1 MNGYRKFHPSSQK
14 FSQTR
19 KSAMSSVALKQSIPF
34 DQFEQLREAREI
46 IRHEADGLLALSNHL
61 DTRFCEAVEL
71 LNECPGRAIVTGI
84 GKAGIIGQ
92 KMTATLSSTG
102 TRAMFLHP
110 AEGVHG
116 DLGCVSADDVIV
128 VFSNSGNT
136 EEVCRIL
143 PIVHQIGAKIVA
155 ITASSDNRLALASDV
170 VLEIGKH
177 REAGELS
184 LAPSTT
190 TTAMLAMA
198 DALALVVSQA
208 KGFTARDFGTFH
220 PGGSLGRQLTPIREV
235 MRHGDELRIAS
246 TDETVR
252 GTLQRLRSTG
262 RRTGAILVTDD
273 TGILCG
279 VFTDSDLA
287 RLLEQHLDD
296 QLDSPV
302 SEVMTS
308 NPTTLQDTTCLGDA
322 VTMLTERKISELPIV
337 DKSGRP
343 VGLIDITDVIGMAP
357 G

>member
-1 MNGYRKFHPSSQK
+1 
-14 FSQTR
+14 
-19 KSAMSSVALKQSIPF
+19 MSSVALKQSIPF
-34 DQFEQLREAREI
+34 DHFEQLREAREI
-46 IRHEADGLLALSNHL
+46 IRHEAEGLLALSTHL

-71 LNECPGRAIVTGI
+71 LLECSGRAIVTGI

-116 DLGCVSADDVIV
+116 DLGCVSAEDVV
-128 VFSNSGNT
+128 LVFSNSGNT

-143 PIVHQIGAKIVA
+143 PIIRQLGAKLIA
-155 ITASSDNRLALASDV
+155 ITASSENKLAQASDV

-177 REAGELS
+177 QEAGELS

-198 DALALVVSQA
+198 DALALVVSQV

-235 MRHGDELRIAS
+235 MRQGDDLRIAS
-246 TDETVR
+246 TNETVR
-252 GTLQRLRSTG
+252 GTLQRLQSNG
-262 RRTGAILVTDD
+262 RRTGAVLVTDEK
-273 TGILCG
+273 GKLCG

-287 RLLEQHLDD
+287 RLLEQHRDE

-302 SEVMTS
+302 SEVMTTA
-308 NPTTLQDTTCLGDA
+308 PTTLQDDACLGDA
-322 VTMLTERKISELPIV
+322 VGLLTERKISELPIV
-337 DKSGRP
+337 DKADRP
-343 VGLIDITDVIGMAP
+343 VGLIDITDVIGLAP

>member
-1 MNGYRKFHPSSQK
+1 
-14 FSQTR
+14 
-19 KSAMSSVALKQSIPF
+19 MSSVALKQSIPF

-71 LNECPGRAIVTGI
+71 LRECPGRAIVTGI

-116 DLGCVSADDVIV
+116 DLGCVCADDVV
-128 VFSNSGNT
+128 LVFSNSGNT

-143 PIVHQIGAKIVA
+143 PIVRQLGAKIVA
-155 ITASSDNRLALASDV
+155 ITASSDNHLAHAADI

-208 KGFTARDFGTFH
+208 KGFTAGDFGTFH

-235 MRHGDELRIAS
+235 MRQGNELRIAS
-246 TDETVR
+246 TAETVR
-252 GTLQRLRSTG
+252 GTLQRLRSSG
-262 RRTGAILVTDD
+262 RRTGAVLVTNEK
-273 TGILCG
+273 GILCG

-287 RLLEQHLDD
+287 RLLEHHRDE

-337 DKSGRP
+337 DKAGRP

>member
-1 MNGYRKFHPSSQK
+1 
-14 FSQTR
+14 
-19 KSAMSSVALKQSIPF
+19 MSSVALKQSIPF

-46 IRHEADGLLALSNHL
+46 IRHEADGLLALSTHL

-71 LNECPGRAIVTGI
+71 LLECPGRAIVTGI

-116 DLGCVSADDVIV
+116 DLGCVSADDVV
-128 VFSNSGNT
+128 LVFSNSGNT

-143 PIVHQIGAKIVA
+143 PIIHQLGARIIA
-155 ITASSDNRLALASDV
+155 ITADSENRLARAADV

-235 MRHGDELRIAS
+235 MRQCGELRIAS
-246 TDETVR
+246 QEETVR

-262 RRTGAILVTDD
+262 RRTGAVLVTDD
-273 TGILCG
+273 QGVLCG

-287 RLLEQHLDD
+287 KLLEQHRDE

-337 DKSGRP
+337 DKAGRP

>member
-1 MNGYRKFHPSSQK
+1 
-14 FSQTR
+14 
-19 KSAMSSVALKQSIPF
+19 MSSVALKHSIPF

-46 IRHEADGLLALSNHL
+46 IRHEADGLLALSSHL
-61 DTRFCEAVEL
+61 DTRFCEAVEML
-71 LNECPGRAIVTGI
+71 RGCTGRAIVTGI

-116 DLGCVSADDVIV
+116 DLGCVCADDTVI

-143 PIVHQIGAKIVA
+143 PIIHQLGAKVIA
-155 ITASSDNRLALASDV
+155 ITAGSKNRLAQAADV
-170 VLEIGKH
+170 VLEIGEL

-235 MRHGDELRIAS
+235 MRQGDELRIAS
-246 TDETVR
+246 MDETVR
-252 GTLQRLRSTG
+252 GTLQRLRSSG
-262 RRTGAILVTDD
+262 RRTGAVLVTDEE
-273 TGILCG
+273 GVLCG

-287 RLLEQHLDD
+287 RLLEQHRDE

-302 SEVMTS
+302 SDVMTS
-308 NPTTLQDTTCLGDA
+308 NPTTLRDNTCLGDA

-337 DKSGRP
+337 DKAGRP
-343 VGLIDITDVIGMAP
+343 VGLIDITDVIGLAP

>member
-1 MNGYRKFHPSSQK
+1 
-14 FSQTR
+14 
-19 KSAMSSVALKQSIPF
+19 MSSVALKQSIPF
-34 DQFEQLREAREI
+34 DHFEQLREAREI
-46 IRHEADGLLALSNHL
+46 IRHEAEGLLALSTHL

-71 LNECPGRAIVTGI
+71 LLECSGRAIVTGI

-116 DLGCVSADDVIV
+116 DLGCVSAEDVV
-128 VFSNSGNT
+128 LVFSNSGNT

-143 PIVHQIGAKIVA
+143 PIIRQLGARLIA
-155 ITASSDNRLALASDV
+155 ITASSENKLAQASDV

-177 REAGELS
+177 QEAGELS

-198 DALALVVSQA
+198 DALALVVSQV

-235 MRHGDELRIAS
+235 MRQGDDLRIAS
-246 TDETVR
+246 TNETVR
-252 GTLQRLRSTG
+252 GTLQRLQSNG
-262 RRTGAILVTDD
+262 RRTGAVLVTDEK
-273 TGILCG
+273 GKLCG

-287 RLLEQHLDD
+287 RLLEQHRDE

-302 SEVMTS
+302 SEVMTTA
-308 NPTTLQDTTCLGDA
+308 PTTLQDDACLGDA
-322 VTMLTERKISELPIV
+322 VGLLTERKISELPIV
-337 DKSGRP
+337 DKADRP
-343 VGLIDITDVIGMAP
+343 VGLIDITDVIGLAP

>member
-1 MNGYRKFHPSSQK
+1 
-14 FSQTR
+14 
-19 KSAMSSVALKQSIPF
+19 MSSVALKQSIPF
-34 DQFEQLREAREI
+34 DHFEQLREAREI
-46 IRHEADGLLALSNHL
+46 IRHEADGLVALSNHL

-71 LNECPGRAIVTGI
+71 LQECQGRVIVTGI

-92 KMTATLSSTG
+92 KVAATLSSTG

-116 DLGCVSADDVIV
+116 DLGCIGAGDVV
-128 VFSNSGNT
+128 LVFSNSGNT

-143 PIVHQIGAKIVA
+143 PIVRQLGASIIAV
-155 ITASSDNRLALASDV
+155 TASSENRLAQAANV
-170 VLEIGKH
+170 VLEIGSL
-177 REAGELS
+177 REAGELR

-190 TTAMLAMA
+190 TTAMLAMG

-235 MRHGDELRIAS
+235 MRHGSELRIAS
-246 TDETVR
+246 KNETVR

-262 RRTGAILVTDD
+262 RRTGAILVADEE
-273 TGILCG
+273 GILCG
-279 VFTDSDLA
+279 LFTDSDLA
-287 RLLEQHLDD
+287 RLLEQHRDE
-296 QLDSPV
+296 QLDAPV

-308 NPTTLQDTTCLGDA
+308 SPTTLRDNACLGDA

-337 DKSGRP
+337 DKAGRP
-343 VGLIDITDVIGMAP
+343 VGLIDITDVIGLSP
-357 G
+357 S

>member
-1 MNGYRKFHPSSQK
+1 
-14 FSQTR
+14 
-19 KSAMSSVALKQSIPF
+19 MSSVALKQSIPF
-34 DQFEQLREAREI
+34 DYFEQLREAREI
-46 IRHEADGLLALSNHL
+46 IRHEADALIALSSHL

-71 LNECPGRAIVTGI
+71 LLECSGRVIVTGI

-102 TRAMFLHP
+102 TRSMFLHP
-110 AEGVHG
+110 AEGLHG
-116 DLGCVSADDVIV
+116 DLGCVSLDDIV
-128 VFSNSGNT
+128 LVFSNSGNT

-143 PIVHQIGAKIVA
+143 PIVQQLGAKIIA
-155 ITASSDNRLALASDV
+155 ITAGSENRLARAADV

-177 REAGELS
+177 REAGQLS
-184 LAPSTT
+184 LAPSTS

-208 KGFTARDFGTFH
+208 KSFTALDFGTFH

-235 MRHGDELRIAS
+235 MRHGDELRIAVM
-246 TDETVR
+246 DESVR
-252 GTLQRLRSTG
+252 GILQRLRSSG
-262 RRTGAILVTDD
+262 RRTGAVLITDKQ
-273 TGILCG
+273 GVLCG

-287 RLLEQHLDD
+287 RILEQHRDE
-296 QLDSPV
+296 QLDSAV

-308 NPTTLQDTTCLGDA
+308 NPATLQDTTCLGDA
-322 VTMLTERKISELPIV
+322 VTMLTELKISELPIV
-337 DKSGRP
+337 DKAGRP

>member
-1 MNGYRKFHPSSQK
+1 
-14 FSQTR
+14 
-19 KSAMSSVALKQSIPF
+19 MSSAALKHSIPF
-34 DQFEQLREAREI
+34 GQFEQLREAREV

-71 LNECPGRAIVTGI
+71 VRGCSGRAIVTGI

-102 TRAMFLHP
+102 TQAMFLHP

-116 DLGCVSADDVIV
+116 DLGCVSAQDVVIA
-128 VFSNSGNT
+128 FSNSGET
-136 EEVCRIL
+136 EEVCRVI
-143 PIVHQIGAKIVA
+143 PIIHQLGAKIVA
-155 ITASSDNRLALASDV
+155 ITASSENRLARAADV
-170 VLEIGKH
+170 VLEIGQL

-190 TTAMLAMA
+190 TTAMLAMG

-235 MRHGDELRIAS
+235 MRHGDELRIA
-246 TDETVR
+246 TADETVR
-252 GTLQRLRSTG
+252 GTLQRLRSNG
-262 RRTGAILVTDD
+262 RRTGAILVADQD
-273 TGILCG
+273 GVLCG

-287 RLLEQHLDD
+287 RLLEQHRDE
-296 QLDSPV
+296 QLDSAV

-308 NPTTLQDTTCLGDA
+308 NPTTLRDNTCLGDA
-322 VTMLTERKISELPIV
+322 VTLLTERKISELPIV
-337 DKSGRP
+337 DSVGRP
-343 VGLIDITDVIGMAP
+343 VGLIDITDVIGLAP
-357 G
+357 K

>member
-1 MNGYRKFHPSSQK
+1 
-14 FSQTR
+14 
-19 KSAMSSVALKQSIPF
+19 MSSVALKQSIPF
-34 DQFEQLREAREI
+34 DHFEQLREAREI
-46 IRHEADGLLALSNHL
+46 IRHEADGLLALSSHL

-71 LNECPGRAIVTGI
+71 LLECAGRAIVTGI

-92 KMTATLSSTG
+92 KITATLSSTG

-116 DLGCVSADDVIV
+116 DLGCVSADDVVI

-143 PIVHQIGAKIVA
+143 PIVRQLGARIIA
-155 ITASSDNRLALASDV
+155 ITASSENQLGRAADV
-170 VLEIGKH
+170 VLEIGQL

-190 TTAMLAMA
+190 TTAMLAMG

-235 MRHGDELRIAS
+235 MRHGSELRIAS
-246 TDETVR
+246 KNETVR

-262 RRTGAILVTDD
+262 RRTGAILVADEK
-273 TGILCG
+273 GILCG

-287 RLLEQHLDD
+287 RLLEQHRDE
-296 QLDSPV
+296 QLDSPL
-302 SEVMTS
+302 SEVMTCH
-308 NPTTLQDTTCLGDA
+308 PKTLRDNTCLGDA

-337 DKSGRP
+337 DSAGRP
-343 VGLIDITDVIGMAP
+343 VGLIDITDVIGLAP
-357 G
+357 N

>member
-1 MNGYRKFHPSSQK
+1 
-14 FSQTR
+14 
-19 KSAMSSVALKQSIPF
+19 MSSVALKQSIPF
-34 DQFEQLREAREI
+34 DHFEQLREAREI
-46 IRHEADGLLALSNHL
+46 IRHEAEGLLALSTHL

-71 LNECPGRAIVTGI
+71 LLECSGRAIVTGI

-116 DLGCVSADDVIV
+116 DLGCVSAEDVV
-128 VFSNSGNT
+128 LVFSNSGNT

-143 PIVHQIGAKIVA
+143 PIIRQLGAKLIA
-155 ITASSDNRLALASDV
+155 ITASSENKLAQASDV

-177 REAGELS
+177 QEAGELS

-235 MRHGDELRIAS
+235 MRQGDDLRIAS
-246 TDETVR
+246 TNETVR
-252 GTLQRLRSTG
+252 GTLQRLQSNG
-262 RRTGAILVTDD
+262 RRTGAVLVTDEK
-273 TGILCG
+273 GKLCG

-287 RLLEQHLDD
+287 RLLEQHRDE

-302 SEVMTS
+302 SEVMTTA
-308 NPTTLQDTTCLGDA
+308 PTTLQDDACLGDA
-322 VTMLTERKISELPIV
+322 VGLLTERKISELPIV
-337 DKSGRP
+337 DKADRP
-343 VGLIDITDVIGMAP
+343 VGLIDITDVIGLAP

>member
-1 MNGYRKFHPSSQK
+1 
-14 FSQTR
+14 
-19 KSAMSSVALKQSIPF
+19 MSSVALKQSIPF
-34 DQFEQLREAREI
+34 DHFEQLREAREI
-46 IRHEADGLLALSNHL
+46 IRHEAEGLLALSTHL

-71 LNECPGRAIVTGI
+71 LLECSGRAIVTGI

-116 DLGCVSADDVIV
+116 DLGCVSAEDVV
-128 VFSNSGNT
+128 LVFSNSGNT

-143 PIVHQIGAKIVA
+143 PIIRQLGARLIA
-155 ITASSDNRLALASDV
+155 ITASSENKLAQASDV

-177 REAGELS
+177 QEAGELS

-235 MRHGDELRIAS
+235 MRQGDDLRIAS
-246 TDETVR
+246 TNETVR
-252 GTLQRLRSTG
+252 GTLQRLQSNG
-262 RRTGAILVTDD
+262 RRTGAVLVTDEK
-273 TGILCG
+273 GKLCG

-287 RLLEQHLDD
+287 RLLEQHRDE

-302 SEVMTS
+302 SEVMTTA
-308 NPTTLQDTTCLGDA
+308 PTTLQDDACLGDA
-322 VTMLTERKISELPIV
+322 VGLLTERKISELPIV
-337 DKSGRP
+337 DKADRP
-343 VGLIDITDVIGMAP
+343 VGLIDITDVIGLAP

>member
-1 MNGYRKFHPSSQK
+1 
-14 FSQTR
+14 
-19 KSAMSSVALKQSIPF
+19 MSSVALKQSIPF
-34 DQFEQLREAREI
+34 DHFEQLREAREI
-46 IRHEADGLLALSNHL
+46 IRHEADGLLALSSHL

-71 LNECPGRAIVTGI
+71 LRGCSGRAIVTGI

-116 DLGCVSADDVIV
+116 DLGCVCENDVVI

-143 PIVHQIGAKIVA
+143 PIIHQLGAKIIA
-155 ITASSDNRLALASDV
+155 ITASSENRLARASDV
-170 VLEIGKH
+170 VLEIGEL

-208 KGFTARDFGTFH
+208 KGFSARDFGTFH

-235 MRHGDELRIAS
+235 MRQGDELRIAS
-246 TDETVR
+246 MDETVR
-252 GTLQRLRSTG
+252 GTLQRLRSSG
-262 RRTGAILVTDD
+262 RRTGAVLVTDEK
-273 TGILCG
+273 GVLCG

-287 RLLEQHLDD
+287 RLLEQHRDE

-302 SEVMTS
+302 SDVMTS
-308 NPTTLQDTTCLGDA
+308 NPTTLGDNTCLGDA

-337 DKSGRP
+337 DKAGHP
-343 VGLIDITDVIGMAP
+343 VGLIDITDVIGLAP

>member
-1 MNGYRKFHPSSQK
+1 
-14 FSQTR
+14 
-19 KSAMSSVALKQSIPF
+19 MSSVALKQSIPF
-34 DQFEQLREAREI
+34 DYFEQLREAREI
-46 IRHEADGLLALSNHL
+46 IRHEADALIALSSHL

-71 LNECPGRAIVTGI
+71 LLECSGRVIVTGI

-102 TRAMFLHP
+102 TRSMFLHA

-116 DLGCVSADDVIV
+116 DLGCVSLDDVV
-128 VFSNSGNT
+128 LVFSNSGNT

-143 PIVHQIGAKIVA
+143 PIVHQLGAKIIA
-155 ITASSDNRLALASDV
+155 ITAGSENRLARAADV

-177 REAGELS
+177 REAGQLS
-184 LAPSTT
+184 LAPSTS

-208 KGFTARDFGTFH
+208 KGFTTRDFGTFH

-235 MRHGDELRIAS
+235 MRHGDELRIAVM
-246 TDETVR
+246 DESVR
-252 GTLQRLRSTG
+252 GTLQRLRSSG
-262 RRTGAILVTDD
+262 RRTGALLITDEQ
-273 TGILCG
+273 GVLCG

-287 RLLEQHLDD
+287 RILEQHRDE
-296 QLDSPV
+296 QLDSAV
-302 SEVMTS
+302 SEVMTL
-308 NPTTLQDTTCLGDA
+308 NPATLQDTTCLGDA
-322 VTMLTERKISELPIV
+322 VTMLTELKISELPIV
-337 DKSGRP
+337 DKAGRP

>member
-1 MNGYRKFHPSSQK
+1 
-14 FSQTR
+14 
-19 KSAMSSVALKQSIPF
+19 MSSVALKQSIPF
-34 DQFEQLREAREI
+34 DHFEQLREAREI
-46 IRHEADGLLALSNHL
+46 IRHEADGLVALSSHL

-71 LNECPGRAIVTGI
+71 LQECPGRAIVTGI

-102 TRAMFLHP
+102 TRSMFLHP

-116 DLGCVSADDVIV
+116 DLGCVSADDVV
-128 VFSNSGNT
+128 LVFSNSGNT

-143 PIVHQIGAKIVA
+143 PIVRRLGARIIA
-155 ITASSDNRLALASDV
+155 ITADCENRLALAADV

-246 TDETVR
+246 MDETVR
-252 GTLQRLRSTG
+252 GTLQRLRSSG
-262 RRTGAILVTDD
+262 RRTGAVLVTDEK
-273 TGILCG
+273 GVLCG

-287 RLLEQHLDD
+287 RILEQHRDE
-296 QLDSPV
+296 QLDSAV

-308 NPTTLQDTTCLGDA
+308 NPATLQDTTCLGDA

-337 DKSGRP
+337 DKAGRP

>member
-1 MNGYRKFHPSSQK
+1 
-14 FSQTR
+14 
-19 KSAMSSVALKQSIPF
+19 MSSVALKQSIPF
-34 DQFEQLREAREI
+34 DHFEQLREAREI
-46 IRHEADGLLALSNHL
+46 IRHEADGLLSLSNHL

-71 LNECPGRAIVTGI
+71 LRECSGRAIVTGI

-116 DLGCVSADDVIV
+116 DLGCVCAEDVV
-128 VFSNSGNT
+128 LVFSNSGNT

-143 PIVHQIGAKIVA
+143 PIVRQLGAKIVA
-155 ITASSDNRLALASDV
+155 ITASSDNRLAHAADI

-190 TTAMLAMA
+190 TTAMLAMS
-198 DALALVVSQA
+198 DALALVVSQT
-208 KGFTARDFGTFH
+208 KGFTARDFGMFH
-220 PGGSLGRQLTPIREV
+220 PGGSLGRQLIPIREV

-252 GTLQRLRSTG
+252 GTLQRLRFSG
-262 RRTGAILVTDD
+262 RRTGAVLVTDEV
-273 TGILCG
+273 GILCG

-287 RLLEQHLDD
+287 RLLEQHRDE

-322 VTMLTERKISELPIV
+322 VKMLTERKISELPIV
-337 DKSGRP
+337 DKAGRP

>member
-1 MNGYRKFHPSSQK
+1 
-14 FSQTR
+14 
-19 KSAMSSVALKQSIPF
+19 MSSVALKQSIPF